1 MMSSRAIIAAAFLAL
16 LGFVVVTSFTAP
28 AGEDRNVPGATT
40 GPGRSSLSD

>member
-1 MMSSRAIIAAAFLAL
+1 MMSFKVILAAAFLSL

-40 GPGRSSLSD
+40 GPGKRSLFD